1 MRDAL
6 IRQAPLLRR
15 ALHLWPA
22 LAITISV
29 GLALLAYGVLS
40 AARDARSGSA
50 PGPLA
55 RAGGALVGMRDN
67 RELRRAL
74 PLVDAAARP
83 GLSPGAAFR
92 RRGRAES
99 ALAPAAQTGT
109 AAARAR
115 ASHLLAVLA
124 LNDAAADRTNARQ
137 YTAAAI
143 GGFTAA
149 ITLDPSD
156 DASKYDLELLLTLD
170 AKRRNEQ
177 QQQGAAAGRGR
188 GRGSAT
194 GGRGHV
200 GSGAGSS
207 NAGSGY

>member
-1 MRDAL
+1 MK
-6 IRQAPLLRR
+6 QELLRR
-15 ALHLWPA
+15 GLHLWPA
-22 LAITISV
+22 LAIAVAV
-29 GLALLAYGVLS
+29 GLALLAYGVLAS
-40 AARDARSGSA
+40 ARDARSGST

-55 RAGGALVGMRDN
+55 RVGGALVDMRDN

-83 GLSPGAAFR
+83 GLSPGVAFR

-99 ALAPAAQTGT
+99 ALAPAVTTGT

-124 LNDAAADRTNARQ
+124 LDDAAADRTNAQQ
-137 YTAAAI
+137 YTAAAVA
-143 GGFTAA
+143 GLTAA

-156 DASKYDLELLLTLD
+156 EASKYDLELLFTLD
-170 AKRRNEQ
+170 AKRRQQ
-177 QQQGAAAGRGR
+177 QQQGASAGQKRGR
-188 GRGSAT
+188 GGAT
-194 GGRGHV
+194 GNRGRT

-207 NAGSGY
+207 NPGSGY